1 MSHSTASAPDLS
13 VLPAGEARPPVA
25 LPHFPDALHAVVW
38 RNWGLVSVERLAR
51 VLAAMPEQIAGL
63 AASMG
68 LPPPAAIP
76 VEQEKRSYITL
87 IRRNWH
93 LLPYAQLLDL
103 LGWDAAHLA
112 YILKEDDFLWHKLG
126 GFKPECPP
134 VQYAPPSPDAQ
145 ARAAQIRQVV
155 VDAFGDRLA
164 QPREAPFAFLKN
176 LTVLPAGAAELRG
189 VPAPE
194 AAPPRFLYS
203 YFALYGDPLAD
214 PDLDPF
220 PDGYLARL
228 MELGVNG
235 VWLQAVLHKLA
246 PWSLAQGSFAT
257 HLAQGYEER
266 LDNLRRL
273 TERARRFGIGVY
285 LYLNEPR
292 AMPVSFFDQY
302 PHLRGAFEDPFYA
315 LCTSTPEV
323 QAFLRDAAASV
334 FAAVP
339 DLAGAF
345 TITMTENLT
354 NCFSRGGG
362 DQCPR
367 CRARGPAAVVSE
379 VNRLLAEGI
388 WQSKPDARVIVWDW
402 AWSNDWAP
410 EAIAQLPQDVWLMS
424 ISELDLPIM
433 RGGIPARV
441 NEYCLSAVGPGPRA
455 QRHWAAARRRGMKV
469 AAKLQ
474 LGNTWELAAVPY
486 VPVEQL
492 VAQHMVNL
500 REEGVDGLM
509 LGWTLGGYPS
519 PNLEIAATV
528 HAATVG
534 AAAGEGL
541 SADEVLLR
549 VAARR
554 FGPQAAPGVMRA
566 WQQFSE
572 AFSEFPFDIGV
583 VYTAPQQYGPAN
595 LLYRKPTGYRATMVG
610 FPYDDL
616 ERWAALYP
624 PDVFLRQWRKVA
636 DGWAAGLAT
645 LAHARAVAPSPALE
659 AEWRVAEAAGLHFRS
674 VANQVE
680 FVLVRGHDE
689 GRTRKLLADEE
700 MLARRLFD
708 LADADSRI
716 GFEATNHY
724 FYRPLDLVEKVLNC
738 RDLAAE

>member
-1 MSHSTASAPDLS
+1 VTVSQFDSPASDIS
-13 VLPAGEARPPVA
+13 VLPVGATQPPVP
-25 LPHFPDALHAVVW
+25 LPHFPGALHAVVW
-38 RNWGLVSVERLAR
+38 RNWGLVSIERLAR
-51 VLAAMPEQIAGL
+51 VLAASPGQIAGL

-76 VEQEKRSYITL
+76 AEQEKRSYITV

-103 LGWDAAHLA
+103 LRWDAAHLA

-134 VQYAPPSPDAQ
+134 VRYAPPSPDMQ
-145 ARAAQIRQVV
+145 ARAERIRQVV
-155 VDAFGDRLA
+155 AGAFGDKLA
-164 QPREAPFAFLKN
+164 RPREAPFAFLKD
-176 LTVLPAGAAELRG
+176 LAALPDSFAEMSDI
-189 VPAPE
+189 PAPE
-194 AAPPRFLYS
+194 TVPPRYLYS

-228 MELGVNG
+228 AELGVNG

-246 PWSLAQGSFAT
+246 PWSLAAGLSQG
-257 HLAQGYEER
+257 HEER
-266 LDNLRRL
+266 LENLRRL

-285 LYLNEPR
+285 VYLNEPR
-292 AMPVSFFDQY
+292 AMPAAFLNEH

-315 LCTSTPEV
+315 LCTSTTEV

-339 DLAGAF
+339 GLAGAF

-367 CRARGPAAVVSE
+367 CRKRGPAAVVSE

-402 AWSNDWAP
+402 AWGNDWAP
-410 EAIAQLPQDVWLMS
+410 DAIAQLPQDAWLMS
-424 ISELDLPIM
+424 ISELDLPIA
-433 RGGIPARV
+433 RGGIPAQV

-455 QRHWAAARRRGMKV
+455 QRHWAAARQRGMRV
-469 AAKLQ
+469 VAKLQ

-500 REEGVDGLM
+500 RAEGVDGLM

-541 SADEVLLR
+541 PADEVLLR

-554 FGPQAAPGVMRA
+554 FGPQAAPEVVRA
-566 WQQFSE
+566 WQQFSA

-595 LLYRKPTGYRATMVG
+595 LLYREPTGYRATMVG

-616 ERWAALYP
+616 ERWASLYP
-624 PDVFLRQWRKVA
+624 SDVFLRQWRKVA

-645 LAHARAVAPSPALE
+645 LDQARAVAPSPALE

-680 FVLVRGHDE
+680 FVLVRGYDA
-689 GRTRKLLADEE
+689 GRTRELLADEE
-700 MLARRLFD
+700 ALARRLFD

-738 RDLAAE
+738 RDLGEH

>member
-1 MSHSTASAPDLS
+1 MSHASDLS
-13 VLPAGEARPPVA
+13 ILPVGAARPPVP

-38 RNWGLVSVERLAR
+38 RNWGLVDVGRLAR
-51 VLAAMPEQIAGL
+51 MLAATPEQIIGL
-63 AASMG
+63 AAALG

-76 VEQEKRSYITL
+76 ASQEKRSYITV

-93 LLPYAQLLDL
+93 LLPYEQLLDL

-126 GFKPECPP
+126 GFKPECAA
-134 VQYAPPSPDAQ
+134 VRYAPPSAAAQ
-145 ARAAQIRQVV
+145 AHAARIRQTVA
-155 VDAFGDRLA
+155 DAFGDRLA
-164 QPREAPFAFLKN
+164 RPREAPFAFLAD
-176 LTVLPAGAAELRG
+176 LAAPTGAAAVAEAG
-189 VPAPE
+189 PA
-194 AAPPRFLYS
+194 AAPRYLYS

-228 MELGVNG
+228 RELGVNG
-235 VWLQAVLHKLA
+235 VWLQAILHKLA
-246 PWSLAQGSFAT
+246 PWPLAPG
-257 HLAQGYEER
+257 LAEGYEGR
-266 LDNLRRL
+266 LANLRRL
-273 TERARRFGIGVY
+273 TERARRFGVDVY

-292 AMPVSFFDQY
+292 AMPAAFFDEH

-315 LCTSTPEV
+315 LCTSTPEA
-323 QAFLRDAAASV
+323 QAFLREAAAAV
-334 FAAVP
+334 FAAAP
-339 DLAGAF
+339 GLAGAF

-367 CRARGPAAVVSE
+367 CRERGPAAVVSE

-388 WQSKPDARVIVWDW
+388 WRSKPDARVIVWDW
-402 AWSNDWAP
+402 AWGNDWAP
-410 EAIAQLPQDVWLMS
+410 DAIARLPREAWLMS
-424 ISELDLPIM
+424 ISELDLPIE
-433 RGGIPARV
+433 RGGVPARV

-455 QRHWAAARRRGMKV
+455 RRHWAAARARGMRV

-486 VPVEQL
+486 VPVEAL

-500 REEGVDGLM
+500 RAEGVDGLM

-519 PNLEIAATV
+519 PNLEVAAAI
-528 HAATVG
+528 HG
-534 AAAGEGL
+534 AADAGL
-541 SADEVLLR
+541 SADEALLR
-549 VAARR
+549 VATRR
-554 FGPQAAPGVMRA
+554 FGPRAAADVVRA
-566 WQQFSE
+566 WQQFSA
-572 AFSEFPFDIGV
+572 AFAEFPFDIGV
-583 VYTAPQQYGPAN
+583 VYTAPQQFGPAN
-595 LLYRKPTGYRATMVG
+595 LLYREPTGYRATMVG

-616 ERWAALYP
+616 ARWASLYP

-636 DGWAAGLAT
+636 DGWAEGLAT
-645 LAHARAVAPSPALE
+645 LARARAIAPSPALE
-659 AEWRVAEAAGLHFRS
+659 AEQRVAEAAHLHFRS

-680 FVLVRGHDE
+680 FVLARGQDTARARE
-689 GRTRKLLADEE
+689 LLADEE
-700 MLARRLFD
+700 ALARRLFD
-708 LADADSRI
+708 LADADSRL

-738 RDLAAE
+738 RDLAATAFRAPIS